1 MTVIA
6 SAVGESAGTV
16 GVSGALKLM
25 ELAGG
30 TLKVTE
36 VLAPRPKSVNLHVD
50 PARYQESKSESA
62 RRRATRGSCDFV
74 GFLVPGP
81 MTRSSRNRLK
91 AVVDLIFD
99 ALPDLVVAHV
109 RIFQ

>member
-6 SAVGESAGTV
+6 SAVGEGAGTV

-36 VLAPRPKSVNLHVD
+36 VLVPRPKSVNLRVD
-50 PARYQESKSESA
+50 PVRYQESKSESA
-62 RRRATRGSCDFV
+62 REKSDARKLRFRA
-74 GFLVPGP
+74 GFDSQTNDPLF
-81 MTRSSRNRLK
+81 S
-91 AVVDLIFD
+91 
-99 ALPDLVVAHV
+99 
-109 RIFQ
+109 